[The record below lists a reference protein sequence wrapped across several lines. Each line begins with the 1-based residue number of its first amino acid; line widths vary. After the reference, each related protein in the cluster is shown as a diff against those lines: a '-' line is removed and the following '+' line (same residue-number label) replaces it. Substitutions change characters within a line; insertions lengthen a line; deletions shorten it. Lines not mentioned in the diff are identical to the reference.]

1 VGGRWNKL
9 PVDKDVEGVKH
20 YSNISD
26 GEKTTKY
33 CTLDKDSGQNSKN
46 SNTDAILIQ
55 CAPPNNFIHPVMF
68 GFPPRISPSRQY
80 LRLPANI
87 FPSRHIYLSSFVFP
101 PYLSPSRRYL
111 LSSRQDLSPTIL
123 FPTPRTTNHHKNY
136 TATMASPID
145 FEIDDRFDGLYMN
158 VANQAHGIEP
168 LLDSVFSFLRRR
180 SDFFAGPPG
189 LSSSGGGSSSS
200 GKGDAGTEAA
210 VSTVHKVLQK
220 HVDIYL
226 NDKRKKEEEAA
237 AKKRK
242 KEKELKEKERKQQAA
257 AVKKSEEDDVI
268 ELDANGGGFDISQP
282 TSPTAAAV
290 AATVSVVDADKKS
303 NEEVISNKDETKATG
318 NDNADNENDDDEAT
332 GPPPIGNGSTIP
344 GKYTWTQTLQ
354 ELCITVPLPTN
365 TRGKDLTVIISKN
378 HLKIALKTA
387 AAGSN
392 PIIVDDALTKSI
404 IVDDSFWTVED
415 NGSKLVLTLQK
426 LNGMDWWEAPCLSDP
441 KINLRHVQPENSQLS
456 DLDGETR
463 QTVEKMMYD
472 QREKALGLPTSEE
485 EKKLEILEK
494 FKRAHPEMDFSQA
507 KIN

>member
-1 VGGRWNKL
+1 
-9 PVDKDVEGVKH
+9 
-20 YSNISD
+20 
-26 GEKTTKY
+26 
-33 CTLDKDSGQNSKN
+33 
-46 SNTDAILIQ
+46 
-55 CAPPNNFIHPVMF
+55 
-68 GFPPRISPSRQY
+68 
-80 LRLPANI
+80 
-87 FPSRHIYLSSFVFP
+87 
-101 PYLSPSRRYL
+101 
-111 LSSRQDLSPTIL
+111 
-123 FPTPRTTNHHKNY
+123 
-136 TATMASPID
+136 MASTNPID
-145 FEIDDRFDGLYMN
+145 FETDDRFDGLYMN

-189 LSSSGGGSSSS
+189 VGVGSGSGSGG
-200 GKGDAGTEAA
+200 KAGDAGTDAA
-210 VSTVHKVLQK
+210 ISTVHKVLQK

-242 KEKELKEKERKQQAA
+242 KEKELKEKELKQQAA
-257 AVKKSEEDDVI
+257 AAATAVKSQEEEDVI

-282 TSPTAAAV
+282 SSPDAAAV
-290 AATVSVVDADKKS
+290 SVAEADKKS
-303 NEEVISNKDETKATG
+303 SDKAMSNNDETKATG
-318 NDNADNENDDDEAT
+318 NKNANNDNENDADDDEAT

-354 ELCITVPLPTN
+354 ELCITVPLPVN
-365 TRGKDLTVIISKN
+365 TRGKDLTVIISKK

-387 AAGSN
+387 VAVGTN

-426 LNGMDWWEAPCLSDP
+426 LNGMEWWEAPCLSDP

-472 QREKALGLPTSEE
+472 QRQKALGLPTSEE